1 MSGMNERQMKTVA
14 PPAFAPDGGRLDS
27 WKEIAVYLH
36 REVRT
41 AERWEKREGLPVH
54 RHRHASASSVY
65 AFKHEIDAW
74 LHSRRRT
81 VNEQAPKEEHLERA
95 TESPTPTQLAAA
107 RPMPAKS
114 RTWLQNASAGV
125 GSLDLL
131 HGEDRIRIYFYV
143 QLRGEQDANS
153 ALKNSV
159 ARVRV

>member
-1 MSGMNERQMKTVA
+1 
-14 PPAFAPDGGRLDS
+14 
-27 WKEIAVYLH
+27 
-36 REVRT
+36 
-41 AERWEKREGLPVH
+41 VH

-114 RTWLQNASAGV
+114 DMVAKCFRRSGVAGPAAWR
-125 GSLDLL
+125 GSNPDLL
-131 HGEDRIRIYFYV
+131 LCI
-143 QLRGEQDANS
+143 
-153 ALKNSV
+153 V
-159 ARVRV
+159 ARGAGCKFRAQKFGSSSQGGAACSTRASGYLAAW